1 MKMVVIFNANMTRV
15 RSFIILGF
23 PGLPPQYYGHVSAIL
38 FLVYLTIVVGNISI
52 LSTVFSEKSLQKP
65 MYLVFCHL
73 ALNDLTF
80 GTITLPKIISKYW
93 FGDSIIS
100 FFGCF
105 TQMFFVHYLGAVTSF
120 ILLVMALDRF
130 VAICLPLRYPVLIT
144 NNIISALCGVA
155 WLIPLPLMLTIIL
168 QALDLLYCNSNVIAQ
183 CYCDHFSITSQA
195 CGNDVKIVQV
205 TTFGMAMFC
214 LLLPLAFIIFSYA
227 SIIVVILKISTSAG
241 RRKTLSTCTPQIFI
255 TCLFYLPRCFVY
267 VANTVGFSF
276 SLDTRIVLILLY
288 SLLPAAVNPTIYCF
302 KTLEIKQTLVR
313 KFKTSKFGLQVKN
326 WTLHVNVQKITS
338 I

>member
-38 FLVYLTIVVGNISI
+38 FLVYLTIIVGNISI
-52 LSTVFSEKSLQKP
+52 LSIVFSEKSLQKP
-65 MYLVFCHL
+65 TYLVFCHL
-73 ALNDLTF
+73 AFNDLTF
-80 GTITLPKIISKYW
+80 GTVTLPKIISKYW

-100 FFGCF
+100 FSGCF
-105 TQMFFVHYLGAVTSF
+105 TQMFFVHYLGVATSF

-155 WLIPLPLMLTIIL
+155 WLIPLPLMLTTIF
-168 QALDLLYCNSNVIAQ
+168 QALDLLYCKSNVIAQ
-183 CYCDHFSITSQA
+183 CYCDHISIMSQA
-195 CGNDVKIVQV
+195 CGNDVKNAQV
-205 TTFGMAMFC
+205 VGLCIAMFC

-241 RRKTLSTCTPQIFI
+241 RRRTLSTCTPQIFI
-255 TCLFYLPRCFVY
+255 TGLFYLPRCFVY
-267 VANTVGFSF
+267 VASTVGFSF

-302 KTLEIKQTLVR
+302 KTQDIKQTLVK
-313 KFKTSKFGLQVKN
+313 KFTTTKIGLKVKR
-326 WTLHVNVQKITS
+326 
-338 I
+338 